1 MNQMIRELK
10 RDYLWHLLFW
20 GGYLLLKI
28 FVVEFFREDF
38 FSLAIA
44 ETISMPVKM
53 AAAYIL
59 IYWLIPKYLLKRK
72 YLLFVLNVSLSIIA
86 VAFTRRIIDIYLIY
100 PFIILYPDELRLWNI
115 LGMFRNLIFIY
126 PVVGL
131 GSAIYFVTH
140 WVRNYHHTQELEKEK
155 LAVELKM
162 LKGQINPHFLFN
174 SINNI
179 YALALEKSD
188 KTPDALL
195 KLSELLHS
203 MLYEC
208 SANKIILE
216 KEVQLIHN
224 YLNLEKLRYGDKVDI
239 FFKVSGETKGFEIS
253 PLLLVPL
260 VENSFKH
267 GVSES
272 IDKCWVKIDMEV
284 VEQKLIFK
292 IENSKVKRI
301 NGEVVETDHGI
312 GLVNLKKRLE
322 LEYPNRSA
330 MRIEN
335 NDEAY
340 SVKLELSNG

>member
-1 MNQMIRELK
+1 M
-10 RDYLWHLLFW
+10 
-20 GGYLLLKI
+20 G
-28 FVVEFFREDF
+28 
-38 FSLAIA
+38 A
-44 ETISMPVKM
+44 
-53 AAAYIL
+53 
-59 IYWLIPKYLLKRK
+59 
-72 YLLFVLNVSLSIIA
+72 
-86 VAFTRRIIDIYLIY
+86 
-100 PFIILYPDELRLWNI
+100 
-115 LGMFRNLIFIY
+115 MFRNLIYVY

-131 GSAIYFVTH
+131 GSAIYFVIH
-140 WVRNYHHTQELEKEK
+140 WAINFQRSQELEKEK

-162 LKGQINPHFLFN
+162 LKSQVNPHFLFN

-208 SANKIILE
+208 SGNKIILE
-216 KEVQLIHN
+216 KEVHLIHN
-224 YLNLEKLRYGDKVDI
+224 YLNLEKLRYSKKVDI
-239 FFKVSGETKGFEIS
+239 FFKVSGETKNFEIS

-284 VEQKLIFK
+284 VNNKLIFK

-301 NGEVVETDHGI
+301 NGEVASTEYGI
-312 GLVNLKKRLE
+312 GLENLQKRLK
-322 LEYPNRSA
+322 LEYL
-330 MRIEN
+330 
-335 NDEAY
+335 DHH
-340 SVKLELSNG
+340 ELQIDDSEESLM